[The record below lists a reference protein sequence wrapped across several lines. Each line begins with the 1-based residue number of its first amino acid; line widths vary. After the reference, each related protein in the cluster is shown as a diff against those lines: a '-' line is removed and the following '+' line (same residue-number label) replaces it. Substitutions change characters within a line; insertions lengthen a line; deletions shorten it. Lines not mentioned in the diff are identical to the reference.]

1 MFYDRLIVDVYLI
14 VEIIYFLCVWGADIF
29 FYSGMFFVGKRTNSA
44 RVFSVLSWSRH
55 TKSSTFTKDDAEF
68 SSPSEPCRPGAHCAT
83 LKKLYAAEKKL
94 YKAVKVSQ

>member
-1 MFYDRLIVDVYLI
+1 MGD
-14 VEIIYFLCVWGADIF
+14 DIF